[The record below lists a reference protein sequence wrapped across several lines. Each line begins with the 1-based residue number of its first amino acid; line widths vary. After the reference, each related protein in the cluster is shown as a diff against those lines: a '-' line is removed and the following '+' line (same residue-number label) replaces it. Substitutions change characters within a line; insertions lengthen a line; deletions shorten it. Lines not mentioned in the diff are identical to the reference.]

1 MDFVTSISS
10 MSRNFHIS
18 LSTPIAIGF
27 TAEIFAWKNG
37 LVLKLF
43 NRGIA
48 RSTVEYEANLTRLVH
63 ATGLPIPA
71 EGEILEFDDRFG
83 LEYER
88 VDGISMLQAMMQQP
102 WKFGAFAHQ
111 LAELQARL
119 HKIKLPE
126 LPSLKEKLE
135 RKIRG
140 AVMLPENIRQAA
152 LQALERLPDED
163 WLCHGDFHPNN
174 ILLTSSGPVI
184 IDWIDA
190 ARGSPILDMA
200 RSTLLIGGGPLPPG
214 TPRVVKLLRGWF
226 YQTYLQ
232 RYSQLIPID
241 RIQLAHWI
249 PVVVAARLD
258 ENIHMDE
265 KRLLSLAHRLIQ

>member
-1 MDFVTSISS
+1 
-10 MSRNFHIS
+10 MSRDLQVPLN
-18 LSTPIAIGF
+18 TPIAIGF

-43 NRGIA
+43 KRGIA
-48 RSTVEYEANLTRLVH
+48 RRTVEYEANLTRLVH
-63 ATGLPIPA
+63 ATGLPVPA

-111 LAELQARL
+111 LAELQAQL
-119 HKIKLPE
+119 HKMKLPE
-126 LPSLKEKLE
+126 LPSLKEKLQ
-135 RKIRG
+135 RKIHG
-140 AVMLPENIRQAA
+140 ALKLPENLRQAA

-190 ARGSPILDMA
+190 ARGSPILDIA

-214 TPRVVKLLRGWF
+214 TPWVVKLLRGWF

-232 RYSQLIPID
+232 HYFQLNPID
-241 RIQLAHWI
+241 RTQLADCI
-249 PVVVAARLD
+249 PVVAAARLD

-265 KRLLSLAHRLIQ
+265 KRLLSLAYRLVQ